1 MVRALISAINRLAS
15 FLGLISGVLICILA
29 CILIY
34 DVFMRFVFNDPLDWT
49 LDITQLLQA
58 AIAFLAAAYVL
69 KIGGHVNMSAV
80 VAYLS
85 STWQRRMTITVQI
98 ITGLTSAW
106 MTWLSWSLFT
116 QSLAISEQSFGIAI
130 PLAPWKFLVPF
141 GFGIMCLQALAMA
154 VSLWLYPDEF
164 APTGGEGH

>member
-1 MVRALISAINRLAS
+1 MLRALISASNKLAG
-15 FLGLISGVLICILA
+15 FLGLVSGLLICVLA
-29 CILIY
+29 CLLIY
-34 DVFMRFVFNDPLDWT
+34 DVFMRFVLNSPVDWT

-58 AIAFLAAAYVL
+58 AIAFLSAAYVL

-85 STWQRRMTITVQI
+85 PVWQRRMALLTYA

-106 MTWLSWSLFT
+106 MSWLSWRLFT
-116 QSLAISEQSFGIAI
+116 ESLAISEKSFGISI
-130 PLAPWKFLVPF
+130 PMAPWKLMVPV

-154 VSLWLYPDEF
+154 ANLWLHPEEF
-164 APTGGEGH
+164 ASEGGEGH